1 MFQQISAFR
10 ATAAEGSCGLGLL
23 GVSGSVSMISLDSL
37 DAHMTEDDHITEK
50 GSLLNE

>member
-1 MFQQISAFR
+1 LFQQISAFR

-23 GVSGSVSMISLDSL
+23 GVSGSASMISLDSL
-37 DAHMTEDDHITEK
+37 DAMTEDDHITEK